1 MNSSIQIHVYN
12 VVSVSHSL
20 IIKEMDF
27 NYYDLYTLCRE
38 LMLGLSANV
47 NQPAVHVDLSCND
60 MKSEGGLVLGGCVAN
75 LKNIHGLDLSDNGK
89 CC

>member
-1 MNSSIQIHVYN
+1 MRVDVYN
-12 VVSVSHSL
+12 PGITLHRFTMIYMLTL
-20 IIKEMDF
+20 IF
-27 NYYDLYTLCRE
+27 CRE

-89 CC
+89 CLPTFLAP

>member
-1 MNSSIQIHVYN
+1 MRVDEYN
-12 VVSVSHSL
+12 PGITLPRFTMICMLTL
-20 IIKEMDF
+20 IC
-27 NYYDLYTLCRE
+27 CRE

-89 CC
+89 CLPTFLAP